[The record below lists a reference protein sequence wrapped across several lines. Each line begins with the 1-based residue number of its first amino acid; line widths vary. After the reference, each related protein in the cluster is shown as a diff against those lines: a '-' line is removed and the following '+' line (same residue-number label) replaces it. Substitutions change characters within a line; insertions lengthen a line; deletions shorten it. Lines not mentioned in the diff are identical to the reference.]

1 MDFYFFNFLRGLSL
15 RLLPKHLCFDL
26 SGVNYTKLHCHL
38 NNLQIS
44 KSKKKVLLFLKQS
57 AGFFDVA
64 QISLKRIKKG
74 TSFSSR
80 TIYLAIRFWES
91 AGVIEVVNCK
101 DKRGSIITNRYI
113 LRLENL
119 KCLEL

>member
-1 MDFYFFNFLRGLSL
+1 MMGFQCLQILKLLSK
-15 RLLPKHLCFDL
+15 RFHL
-26 SGVNYTKLHCHL
+26 SGVSYAELHCHL
-38 NNLQIS
+38 GGLRIP
-44 KSKKKVLLFLKQS
+44 KSKKNVLLFLKQS

-74 TSFSSR
+74 TSFSER

-91 AGVIEVVNCK
+91 SGIIEVVNRK
-101 DKRGSIITNRYI
+101 DRRGSIITNRYI
-113 LRLENL
+113 LHLENL